1 MGHTLTITHLDTATT
16 TWIEQE
22 ALRTGTSIETI
33 IRKLIY
39 RGLERER
46 HAQLQQCHHDLDVLA
61 GTWSEEESYEF
72 LKITD
77 DFQQID
83 RTLWQ

>member
-1 MGHTLTITHLDTATT
+1 MEYTLTISHLDTATT

-46 HAQLQQCHHDLDVLA
+46 HAQLQQCAHDLDALA
-61 GTWSEEESYEF
+61 GTWSDEEAIEF
-72 LKITD
+72 LNVLD
-77 DFQQID
+77 DFQQVD
-83 RTLWQ
+83 RTLWR

>member
-1 MGHTLTITHLDTATT
+1 MEYTLTISHLDTTTT

-39 RGLERER
+39 RGL
-46 HAQLQQCHHDLDVLA
+46 D
-61 GTWSEEESYEF
+61 
-72 LKITD
+72 
-77 DFQQID
+77 
-83 RTLWQ
+83 

>member
-1 MGHTLTITHLDTATT
+1 MEQTMTISHLDTATI

-46 HAQLQQCHHDLDVLA
+46 HAHLQQCYHDLDSLT
-61 GTWSEEESYEF
+61 GTWSDKEASEF
-72 LKITD
+72 LTVLD
-77 DFQQID
+77 DFQQVD
-83 RTLWQ
+83 QTLWR